1 MVGGY
6 AFDTKEHEKKIR
18 NSDQAAQTQ
27 ACSRLATAQT
37 QASSRFATGAFAAAL
52 SSIPSD
58 AWGRTWPADRTMM
71 LRRTSK
77 RVKEAVDKLR
87 LPTVLNLNK
96 AFWNNLRYG
105 TPADKLQH
113 ILTQLEKMTYLCSIT
128 KLVLSGLPRAAAC
141 SMSCRDVGRLAG
153 VLEQCTALSDLTL
166 DCAAVGADGAGILA
180 GALSQSPAQST
191 LRGLS
196 LYYNRIGDDGVGRF
210 AKVLPQLC
218 TLALGSNQI
227 GDEGL
232 GTLARVLPQCLD
244 LGMLCLGGNL
254 ISDAGAERLAGV
266 LPQCPRLLF
275 LFLENN
281 HIGNEGG
288 KHLARVLP
296 QCPALSFIS
305 LIGNQIGYDAA
316 QRFAEVLPQ
325 CPNLTIR
332 LWENSE
338 GYDSDQSY

>member
-1 MVGGY
+1 MSGN
-6 AFDTKEHEKKIR
+6 ASSTQEQEKKIR
-18 NSDQAAQTQ
+18 NSVEA
-27 ACSRLATAQT
+27 AQT
-37 QASSRFATGAFAAAL
+37 QASSRLATGAFAAAL
-52 SSIPSD
+52 SSIPSED
-58 AWGRTWPADRTMM
+58 WARTWPADRTVMM
-71 LRRTSK
+71 RMTSK
-77 RVKEAVDKLR
+77 PVKEAVDKLR